1 MALQRKCLR
10 LLVVAFLTVES
21 ALAASYYPA
30 RLDDPKAVYL
40 IAPGFP
46 VHADGVADDSDALQ
60 LAINRVQETTHQG
73 IVFIPE
79 GQYRLGKTVHVWN
92 GVRLIGYGS
101 RRPVFILGENTPG
114 FQEGDGKYLVHFVSD
129 RPKEGQ
135 PIRDANPGTFYTGM
149 SNIDI
154 EIRDGNPAAVGIRFH
169 VAQHS
174 YLAHI
179 DFRIGS
185 GRAGVE
191 EMGNEAED
199 LHFFGGEFGITMH
212 KPSPSWP
219 FLLIDSSFEGQR
231 RAAIET
237 EEGGLTI
244 IRNQFKNVPTAIA
257 VREDRA
263 EELWMKDSRFED
275 VSGPALIIS
284 DENNAR
290 TEINLEN
297 VVCARVPVLASFRK
311 SEKTVAGT
319 GDVYQVKVF
328 THGLHIADLGA
339 VPEIKTTYDAAS
351 LPSLPPPIK
360 SDIPALPSADSWV
373 NIRTLGAKGDGDA
386 DDTAVFKEAIA
397 KHRTIYLPSGRYR
410 VTDTLALNPNT
421 VLVGLHP
428 FATQLVLTDSTPA
441 FVGLGG
447 PKPLLETPKGG
458 SNIVTGIGLDTGQ
471 NSRAVAAK
479 WMAGKDSLMN
489 DVRFLGGH
497 GMYNPDG
504 TRLQV
509 YNNNRTGDPDAT
521 RHWDSQYWSLW
532 ITDGGGG
539 TFKNIWTPNTFAQA
553 GVYISDTATEGR
565 IYALSSEHHVR
576 NEINLR
582 NVSNWQIYA
591 VQMEEERGES
601 PNCLPVDIDNSS
613 NITFANLYLYRVA
626 GNTPFPYAVKLTASH
641 DLRFRNVH
649 VYSPGKFTFDNTIFD
664 QTHNVEV
671 RSREIAS
678 LNISGNPPQTLPT
691 HASPILA
698 PGAKVEKLAS
708 GFNGID
714 GATVDTAGNAYFID
728 PRFQRIYRW
737 SPESREV
744 TLVRDSPLEPVG
756 LAFDKSGNLLVV
768 TRLNKVYSFR
778 PDKPG
783 DEITVLQPEAAVP
796 RPGLVAVLPINRWR
810 DAHDFIKANIQPLP
824 LHYLSPD
831 GNVFIP
837 MMKDFKSTGP
847 MRSFPPAIDITRAYG
862 LAAAP
867 TNEPFYVADEFG
879 QKTWK
884 FTVMPDGS
892 LADPKLFAEEGEA
905 GITTDADGNVYV
917 AAGNIFVFD
926 RSGKQIDLIEVPERP
941 TNLVFGGKDRQTLFI
956 LARSSLYGVNTRPK
970 GR

>member
-1 MALQRKCLR
+1 MNQKHVALI
-10 LLVVAFLTVES
+10 LVTILVTIPVH
-21 ALAASYYPA
+21 AASYYPI

-40 IAPGFP
+40 TPHDFP
-46 VHADGVADDSDALQ
+46 VHGDGVADDADALQ
-60 LAINRVQETTHQG
+60 KAIDRVQETTHQG

-92 GVRLIGYGS
+92 GIRLIGYGS
-101 RRPVFILGENTPG
+101 RRPVFILGKNTPG
-114 FQEGDGKYLVHFVSD
+114 FQDGDGKYLVHFVSD
-129 RPKEGQ
+129 RPKAGQ

-231 RAAIET
+231 QAAIET

-244 IRNQFKNVPTAIA
+244 IRNQFKGVPTAIA
-257 VREDRA
+257 IREDRA
-263 EELWMKDSRFED
+263 EELWMKDSRLED
-275 VSGPALIIS
+275 VTGPALIIS
-284 DENNAR
+284 DEHNAR

-297 VVCARVPVLASFRK
+297 VVCARVPVLASFRE
-311 SEKTVAGT
+311 SGKTVAGAGPT
-319 GDVYQVKVF
+319 YQVKVF
-328 THGLHIADLGA
+328 THGLHIADLG
-339 VPEIKTTYDAAS
+339 VTPVIKTTLDTTV
-351 LPSLPPPIK
+351 LPSLPLPVQ
-360 SDIPALPSADSWV
+360 SDIPVLPPADTWV
-373 NIRTLGAKGDGDA
+373 NIRTLGAKGDGQA
-386 DDTAVFKEAIA
+386 DDTTAFKDAIA
-397 KHRTIYLPSGRYR
+397 KHRTIYLPSGHYR
-410 VTDTLALNPNT
+410 VTETLTLNPDT

-458 SNIVTGIGLDTGQ
+458 SDIVTGIGLDTGQ

-504 TRLQV
+504 TRLVV

-539 TFKNIWTPNTFAQA
+539 TFKDIWTPNSFAQA
-553 GVYISDTATEGR
+553 GLYISDTATAGR

-576 NEINLR
+576 NEVKLR

-591 VQMEEERGES
+591 LQMEEERGEG

-626 GNTPFPYAVKLTASH
+626 SNAPFPYAVKLTSSR

-649 VYSPGKFTFDNTIFD
+649 VYSPGKFTFDNTVFD
-664 QTHNVEV
+664 QTHNSEI

-678 LNISGNPPQTLPT
+678 LDISGNQPQVPP
-691 HASPILA
+691 ARESPVLA
-698 PGAKVEKLAS
+698 PGAKVEKLVG
-708 GFNGID
+708 GFNNID
-714 GATVDTAGNAYFID
+714 GATVDTAGNVYFVD
-728 PRFQRIYRW
+728 ARFQRIYRW
-737 SPESREV
+737 SPENRAV

-768 TRLNKVYSFR
+768 TRLNRVYSFR
-778 PDKPG
+778 PDGRG
-783 DEITVLQPEAAVP
+783 DEITVLQPEPAIP
-796 RPGLVAVLPINRWR
+796 RPGLVPILPINRWR
-810 DAHDFIKANIQPLP
+810 DAHDFMKVNTQPAP

-831 GNVFIP
+831 GTTFIP
-837 MMKDFKSTGP
+837 MMKDFKSMGP
-847 MRSFPPAIDITRAYG
+847 MRSFPPMIDIIRAYG
-862 LAAAP
+862 LAAAT
-867 TNEPFYVADEFG
+867 TNQPFYVADEFG
-879 QKTWK
+879 QKTWA
-884 FTVMPDGS
+884 FTVLPDGS
-892 LADPKLFAEEGEA
+892 LAEPKLFAEEGEA
-905 GITTDADGNVYV
+905 GVTTDADGNVYV

-926 RSGKQIDLIEVPERP
+926 RFGKQIDLIEVPERP
-941 TNLVFGGKDRQTLFI
+941 TSLIFGGKDRQTLFI
-956 LARSSLYGVNTRPK
+956 AARSSLYGVRTRFK
-970 GR
+970 G

>member
-1 MALQRKCLR
+1 MH
-10 LLVVAFLTVES
+10 
-21 ALAASYYPA
+21 AASYYPT
-30 RLDDPKAVYL
+30 RLDDPKAAYFTREN
-40 IAPGFP
+40 FP
-46 VHADGVADDSDALQ
+46 VHADGIADDADALQ
-60 LAINRVQETTHQG
+60 QAIDRVQETAHQG

-92 GVRLIGYGS
+92 GIRLIGYGS
-101 RRPVFILGENTPG
+101 RRPVIILGENTPG

-129 RPKEGQ
+129 RPKEDL

-185 GRAGVE
+185 GRAGIE
-191 EMGNEAED
+191 EVGNEAED

-231 RAAIET
+231 KAAIET

-244 IRNQFKNVPTAIA
+244 IRNQFKSVPTAIA

-263 EELWMKDSRFED
+263 EELWMKDSRLED
-275 VSGPALIIS
+275 VTGPALIIS
-284 DENNAR
+284 DEHNAR

-297 VVCARVPVLASFRK
+297 VICARVPVLASFRE
-311 SEKTVAGT
+311 SGKTIVGT
-319 GDVYQVKVF
+319 GSVYQVKVF

-339 VPEIKTTYDAAS
+339 TPEIKTTCETVP
-351 LPSLPPPIK
+351 LPSLPPPVK
-360 SDIPALPSADSWV
+360 SDIPALPPADTWA
-373 NIRTLGAKGDGDA
+373 NIRALGAKGDGQT
-386 DDTAVFKEAIA
+386 DDTTAFKEAIA
-397 KHRTIYLPSGRYR
+397 KHRAIYLPSGRYR
-410 VTDTLALNPNT
+410 VTDTLTLNPDT

-458 SNIVTGIGLDTGQ
+458 SNIVTGIGLDTGI

-504 TRLQV
+504 TRLVV
-509 YNNNRTGDPDAT
+509 YNNNRTGDPDAA
-521 RHWDSQYWSLW
+521 RRWDSQYWSLW

-539 TFKNIWTPNTFAQA
+539 TFKDIWTPNSFAQA
-553 GVYISDTATEGR
+553 GVYISDTVTEGR
-565 IYALSSEHHVR
+565 IYAMSSEHHVR
-576 NEINLR
+576 NEVKLR

-591 VQMEEERGES
+591 LQMEEERGEG
-601 PNCLPVDIDNSS
+601 PNCLPVDIDNSK

-626 GNTPFPYAVKLTASH
+626 SNAPFPYAVKLTSSR
-641 DLRFRNVH
+641 DIRFRNVH

-664 QTHNVEV
+664 QTHNVET

-678 LNISGNPPQTLPT
+678 LNISGNPPQTPPT
-691 HASPILA
+691 HESLVLA
-698 PGAKVEKLAS
+698 PGAKVEKLAG
-708 GFNGID
+708 GFNNID
-714 GATVDTAGNAYFID
+714 GATVDAAGNVYFID
-728 PRFQRIYRW
+728 ARFQRIYRW
-737 SPESREV
+737 APESHAV
-744 TLVRDSPLEPVG
+744 TLLRDSPLEPVG
-756 LAFDKSGNLLVV
+756 LVFDKSGNLLVV
-768 TRLNKVYSFR
+768 TRLGQVYAFQ
-778 PDKPG
+778 PG
-783 DEITVLQPEAAVP
+783 GHEDEITVLQPVAAAP
-796 RPGLVAVLPINRWR
+796 RPGLVPVLPISRWR
-810 DAHDFIKANIQPLP
+810 DAHDFIKVNTQPAP

-831 GNVFIP
+831 GTTFIP
-837 MMKDFKSTGP
+837 SVEDPRNSRPTRVFFSTT
-847 MRSFPPAIDITRAYG
+847 DLTRAYG

-867 TNEPFYVADEFG
+867 TNQPFYVADEFG
-879 QKTWK
+879 QKTWA
-884 FTVMPDGS
+884 FSVLPDGT
-892 LADPKLFAEEGEA
+892 LANARLFAEEGEA
-905 GITTDADGNVYV
+905 GITTDTDGNVYV
-917 AAGNIFVFD
+917 AAGNVFVFD
-926 RSGKQIDLIEVPERP
+926 RSGKQVDLIEVPERP
-941 TNLVFGGKDRQTLFI
+941 TSLVFGGKDRRTLFI
-956 LARSSLYGVNTRPK
+956 TARSSLYEVRTRFK
-970 GR
+970 GP

>member
-1 MALQRKCLR
+1 MNQKHAALILAA
-10 LLVVAFLTVES
+10 LLVTIPVH
-21 ALAASYYPA
+21 AASYYPV

-40 IAPGFP
+40 TRHSFP
-46 VHADGVADDSDALQ
+46 VHADGVADDADALQ
-60 LAINRVQETTHQG
+60 RAINRVQETTHQG

-79 GQYRLGKTVHVWN
+79 GQYRLGKTVYVWN
-92 GVRLIGYGS
+92 GIRLIGYGS
-101 RRPVFILGENTPG
+101 HRPVFILGKNTPG
-114 FQEGDGKYLVHFVSD
+114 FQEGVGKYLVHFVSD
-129 RPKEGQ
+129 RPKKGL

-179 DFRIGS
+179 DFRVGS
-185 GRAGVE
+185 GRAGIE
-191 EMGNEAED
+191 EVGNEAED

-231 RAAIET
+231 QAAIET

-244 IRNQFKNVPTAIA
+244 IRNQFKGVPTAIA
-257 VREDRA
+257 IRENRA
-263 EELWMKDSRFED
+263 EELWMKDSRLED
-275 VSGPALIIS
+275 VAGPALIIS
-284 DENNAR
+284 DENSAR

-297 VVCARVPVLASFRK
+297 VVCARVPILASFRE
-311 SEKTVAGT
+311 SGKTIAGA
-319 GDVYQVKVF
+319 GPLYQVKVF
-328 THGLHIADLGA
+328 THGLHIADLGGT
-339 VPEIKTTYDAAS
+339 PEIKTTCDTAV
-351 LPSLPPPIK
+351 LPSLPPPVR
-360 SDIPALPSADSWV
+360 SDIPALPPADTWV
-373 NIRTLGAKGDGDA
+373 NVRALGAKGDGRT
-386 DDTAVFKEAIA
+386 DDTATFKEAIA

-410 VTDTLALNPNT
+410 VTDTLELNPDT
-421 VLVGLHP
+421 VLIGLHP
-428 FATQLVLTDSTPA
+428 FATQIVLTDSTPA

-504 TRLQV
+504 TRLMV

-521 RHWDSQYWSLW
+521 RRWDSQYWSLW

-539 TFKNIWTPNTFAQA
+539 TFKDIWTPNTFAQA

-576 NEINLR
+576 NEVKLR

-591 VQMEEERGES
+591 LQMEEERGEG

-613 NITFANLYLYRVA
+613 NVTFANLYLYRVA
-626 GNTPFPYAVKLTASH
+626 SNSPFPYAIKLASSR
-641 DLRFRNVH
+641 DIRFRNVH

-664 QTHNVEV
+664 QTHNVEI

-678 LNISGNPPQTLPT
+678 LNISGNQPQTLPAREST
-691 HASPILA
+691 VLA
-698 PGAKVEKLAS
+698 PGAKVEKLAG
-708 GFNGID
+708 GFNNID
-714 GATVDTAGNAYFID
+714 SATVDAAGNVYFVD
-728 PRFQRIYRW
+728 ARFQRIYRW
-737 SPESREV
+737 SPENRDV

-756 LAFDKSGNLLVV
+756 LVFDRSGDLLVV

-778 PDKPG
+778 PDDPG
-783 DEITVLQPEAAVP
+783 EEMTVLHPEPAIP
-796 RPGLVAVLPINRWR
+796 RPGLVPILPISRWR
-810 DAHDFIKANIQPLP
+810 DAHDFIKVNTQPTP

-831 GNVFIP
+831 GTTFFP
-837 MMKDFKSTGP
+837 MMKDFKSTGA
-847 MRSFPPAIDITRAYG
+847 MRSFPPAIDIIRAYG
-862 LAAAP
+862 LAAAQ
-867 TNEPFYVADEFG
+867 TKQPFYVADEFG
-879 QKTWK
+879 QKTWS
-884 FTVMPDGS
+884 FTVLPDGS
-892 LADPKLFAEEGEA
+892 LGDPKLFAEEGEA
-905 GITTDADGNVYV
+905 GITTDTDGNVYV
-917 AAGNIFVFD
+917 AAGNVFVYD

-941 TNLVFGGKDRQTLFI
+941 TGLVFGGKDRQTLFI
-956 LARSSLYGVNTRPK
+956 AARDSLYEVHTKVK
-970 GR
+970 GL